1 MDFKLCKIDPKKST
15 LDELKLEIAR
25 LKDIKDEY
33 YNQEQSVKIFINSIY
48 GACASPYFVGYNI
61 NVAEAVTLQGQDIIL
76 FTNKILDD
84 YFLEKWHLDEK
95 AHKLMKLSK
104 VKKIISKT
112 LVIYNDTDSVYL
124 TFKPV
129 LDSCD
134 WKSQYDNE
142 TDFILAMRNTFL
154 NDFIGD
160 KFQEYAQKFNTGDLQ
175 KLEMETISRSGL
187 MMAKKKYILDI
198 AWKDPGVNFGPQ
210 EKLKPVGVEL
220 VQASTPK
227 FAREAQKELLLI
239 LFKEG
244 RNLKY
249 QDVVARMRE
258 YKKEFKLQHPDDIS
272 LTKGIGD
279 YEKYVLE
286 DKHELRLAS
295 KCPINVRS
303 AGIYNHN
310 LLNSKFKT
318 KYSLLKTSDKVKYYY
333 AKGKHDVFGF
343 VPGNYPVEFAYEMD
357 YDRQFE
363 KVLVEPFNRYI
374 ESLGFN
380 AIPGHLMY
388 STSLF

>member
-1 MDFKLCKIDPKKST
+1 MKLELSKIDPNTCT
-15 LDELKLEIAR
+15 LEELQAEISRLE
-25 LKDIKDEY
+25 DIKDQY
-33 YNQEQSVKIFINSIY
+33 FNQEQSIKIFINSIY

-61 NVAEAVTLQGQDIIL
+61 NVAEAVTLQGQDMIL
-76 FTNKILDD
+76 FTNKIMDD
-84 YFLEKWHLDEK
+84 YFLNEWHTDTEAHQKLGLEK
-95 AHKLMKLSK
+95 
-104 VKKIISKT
+104 VNRIQSKT

-129 LDSCD
+129 IDSCD
-134 WKSQYDNE
+134 WKGKYKDE
-142 TDFILAMRNTFL
+142 TEFILAVRDKML
-154 NDFIGD
+154 NDYI
-160 KFQEYAQKFNTGDLQ
+160 AQKFKEYGDKYATEDLQ
-175 KLEMETISRSGL
+175 SLEMETIGRSGL

-198 AWKDPGVNFGPQ
+198 AWKDPGVYFEPQ
-210 EKLKPVGVEL
+210 KKIKPVGVEL

-227 FAREAQKELLLI
+227 FAREAQRELLLL
-239 LFKEG
+239 LFEKG
-244 RNLKY
+244 RSLSY

-258 YKKEFKLQHPDDIS
+258 YKKEFKLQNPDDIS

-279 YEKYVLE
+279 YEKYILE
-286 DKHELRLAS
+286 DRNNLRLAE

-318 KYSLLKTSDKVKYYY
+318 KYSLLKTGDKVKYYY
-333 AKGKHDVFGF
+333 AKGEHDVFGF

-374 ESLGFN
+374 ESIGFN

-388 STSLF
+388 STALF